1 MTLFVELNLSKLLQI
16 LVRTKSEIDMGSRL
30 IYRAEQGWAW
40 LVLGWEKWTWE
51 QDYISVF

>member
-16 LVRTKSEIDMGSRL
+16 LVRTKSEMDMGSRL